1 MEEIIN
7 LNIKSSKGEYGLKNQ
22 DKIIK
27 FLNESENPYIL
38 KVEDMVV
45 EFQYSDVKK
54 TFNEF
59 IKNILK
65 QKKKMGWQSTK
76 VTLQLMWKYIKQI
89 KNK

>member
-1 MEEIIN
+1 
-7 LNIKSSKGEYGLKNQ
+7 LKNQ

-27 FLNESENPYIL
+27 FLNETENPYIL
-38 KVEDMVV
+38 KVGDMVV
-45 EFQYSDVKK
+45 EFEYSDVKK
-54 TFNEF
+54 TFNECM
-59 IKNILK
+59 INILK

>member
-1 MEEIIN
+1 M
-7 LNIKSSKGEYGLKNQ
+7 KNQ

-54 TFNEF
+54 TFNEC

-65 QKKKMGWQSTK
+65 QKKKMG
-76 VTLQLMWKYIKQI
+76 
-89 KNK
+89 

>member
-1 MEEIIN
+1 MKIMN
-7 LNIKSSKGEYGLKNQ
+7 YLNNT
-22 DKIIK
+22 
-27 FLNESENPYIL
+27 ENPYIL

-54 TFNEF
+54 TFNEC